1 MGTED
6 VQAELGREIAALARD
21 FARLGTGEAC
31 TRIAGLG
38 RRAALAGFAP
48 AAALA
53 DGLRHAISED
63 RRATP
68 LGAWLDA
75 LTLAAGC
82 GKGDAQTAP
91 TLLATIGVRLAG

>member
-21 FARLGTGEAC
+21 LARLGTVEAC
-31 TRIAGLG
+31 ARVAGLG
-38 RRAALAGFAP
+38 RRAASAGFAP
-48 AAALA
+48 AATLA
-53 DGLRHAISED
+53 DGLRHALSED
-63 RRATP
+63 RRGTP
-68 LGAWLDA
+68 LGPWLDA
-75 LTLAAGC
+75 LVLAAGC

>member
-6 VQAELGREIAALARD
+6 VQAELGREIAALAGD
-21 FARLGTGEAC
+21 LGRLGTVEAC
-31 TRIAGLG
+31 ARVGGLA

-63 RRATP
+63 HRGTP
-68 LGAWLDA
+68 LGPWLDA
-75 LTLAAGC
+75 LAVAAGC

-91 TLLATIGVRLAG
+91 TLFATIGVRLAG